1 MLTAPL
7 RGSASCWAG
16 GLGAGEC
23 PWLQPW
29 SPPTSDE
36 GAQGLHRA
44 VSGHQTPPECP
55 GACRAPAGCCP
66 PGPDP
71 HAHQHGG
78 EGRQGWGEWGGGC
91 GATGAGC
98 ASVPLPTGSFGVP
111 GLRAHPE
118 LPGGCP
124 ALLGSWLNPTA
135 CLEPHP
141 SWGLALWGCWGALG
155 GRGPAVGRDGVGR
168 TLNLLQDLTPG
179 SVEEAEEAEPDE
191 EFKDAI
197 EVWAWRGAGWPY
209 RVAERGR
216 GLLGGSRVGAGEGRS
231 TSQPGSS
238 CTACPFVPCCGEG
251 EPAAGPGE

>member
-1 MLTAPL
+1 MLYLLPLCWVMAILNSTLFLGNPQFYQGESPPWRRSVWGGLGKGPLRLGSLPSSCPSAPVWGSAWDLSPAQRLPMGVWAERGSGHGREGSCVLTAPL
-7 RGSASCWAG
+7 QGSASCWAG

-55 GACRAPAGCCP
+55 GACRAPACCRP

-98 ASVPLPTGSFGVP
+98 ASAPLPTGSFGVP

-141 SWGLALWGCWGALG
+141 SWGLAL
-155 GRGPAVGRDGVGR
+155 
-168 TLNLLQDLTPG
+168 
-179 SVEEAEEAEPDE
+179 
-191 EFKDAI
+191 
-197 EVWAWRGAGWPY
+197 
-209 RVAERGR
+209 
-216 GLLGGSRVGAGEGRS
+216 
-231 TSQPGSS
+231 
-238 CTACPFVPCCGEG
+238 
-251 EPAAGPGE
+251 